1 MERLGEYELLTRL
14 GAGGMAETFL
24 ALRTGTGGFEQRVC
38 VKRVLE
44 HLRDDA
50 EILRL
55 FLQEAQLSAR
65 LRHSNI
71 AQVIDFGEHQ
81 GTHYLV
87 LEYVEGMDLRALM
100 RRTQGALPV
109 EIITFIAT
117 EMAKGLEYAH
127 AEGVFHRDISPSNVL
142 LSRAGEVKVADF
154 GIAKAVGMTAFTR
167 TGAVKG
173 KVPYMAPEYARRGE
187 FDARSDLFS
196 LGVTLFEL
204 VGGRRPFD
212 GKSDPETVENILK
225 GTHPN
230 LSELSADTPPALV
243 EAIHRCI
250 AATSEA
256 RFRDAKE
263 LRHALGALKI
273 PATARRELAKRVKAA
288 GPQSVDAHEPTQL
301 ASRTLAQTDLPDAG
315 PKVVAAGPSE
325 RTRTAVP
332 VVQTEVAISA
342 PVHEPDPIPSPKI
355 PWIPIVAAVVMLI
368 SAIAL
373 VLLLR

>member
-1 MERLGEYELLTRL
+1 
-14 GAGGMAETFL
+14 MAETFV
-24 ALRTGTGGFEQRVC
+24 AVRRGTGGFEQQVC

-71 AQVIDFGEHQ
+71 AQVIDFGEHE
-81 GTHYLV
+81 GIHFLV
-87 LEYVEGMDLRALM
+87 LEYVEGLDLRGLM
-100 RRTQGALPV
+100 RRTEGALPI
-109 EIITFIAT
+109 EIITYVAT

-225 GTHPN
+225 GQHRN
-230 LSELSADTPPALV
+230 LAELAGEAPPALI

-250 AATSEA
+250 AADREQRFADA
-256 RFRDAKE
+256 RE
-263 LRHALGALKI
+263 LRHALGALQI
-273 PATARRELAKRVKAA
+273 PATARRALAKRVKAA
-288 GPQSVDAHEPTQL
+288 GPRPVDAHEPTQL
-301 ASRTLAQTDLPDAG
+301 KSRTLAQTDVPDAG
-315 PKVVAAGPSE
+315 PKVVPAGPSE
-325 RTRTAVP
+325 RTRTSVP
-332 VVQTEVAISA
+332 VVRTEVAVAA
-342 PVHEPDPIPSPKI
+342 PVHEPDPIEPPKL